1 MNGRKISELRKE
13 ELKTIAKAKQPK
25 KKDTDM
31 DIDSKPAKVA
41 QPKQA
46 LDSFGSMSS
55 MLESMEKKIEKQ
67 MKHEFRVKQHEKA
80 RQNQTDALD
89 VEK

>member
-1 MNGRKISELRKE
+1 MIEMNGRKISELRKE

-41 QPKQA
+41 
-46 LDSFGSMSS
+46 
-55 MLESMEKKIEKQ
+55 
-67 MKHEFRVKQHEKA
+67 
-80 RQNQTDALD
+80 
-89 VEK
+89 